1 MVTYGKGWEK
11 VDRHI
16 ACTGQSF
23 TELIFFEGSLKKILN
38 WLFTVGKEL
47 SAGVNNFL
55 AEVLILGKSRKKRW
69 KQSKKI
75 FWVLKK
81 YLTWHVDSQD
91 PQRRVAVCV
100 VRLPFRYIGKS
111 APLITIVPVTST
123 NVSVQF

>member
-23 TELIFFEGSLKKILN
+23 TELIFFEGSFKKILN

-75 FWVLKK
+75 FWDLKK
-81 YLTWHVDSQD
+81 YLTWHGDSQD

-100 VRLPFRYIGKS
+100 VRLPFR
-111 APLITIVPVTST
+111 
-123 NVSVQF
+123 

>member
-1 MVTYGKGWEK
+1 MWSFGDWGTSKAVKSRVVTYGKGWEK

-23 TELIFFEGSLKKILN
+23 TELIFFEGSFKKILN

-75 FWVLKK
+75 FWVLKNILLDM
-81 YLTWHVDSQD
+81 LTVRILNDMWLC
-91 PQRRVAVCV
+91 VC
-100 VRLPFRYIGKS
+100 G
-111 APLITIVPVTST
+111 APA
-123 NVSVQF
+123 F